1 MSPRRHAL
9 VVQHAPTGPP
19 ALLGAWLEERG
30 IPWELCDTSTGAP
43 LPGLEGVRFVA
54 SLGAAASA
62 ADTHLPAVA
71 AETALVEHAVAD
83 DVPVLGLCFGGQL
96 LARVLGGTVEPMDA
110 PEVGWVSIETDDP
123 ALVPAGPWLAWH
135 YDRYTVP
142 PAATEIARTEHSSH
156 AFVRG
161 SHLGVQ
167 FHPESTQEHVRVW
180 AAKDA
185 ERLASFGITDGLQRL
200 EAPSTTEQAARAAAF
215 ALFDA
220 FLSRIP
226 DPVPTS

>member
-1 MSPRRHAL
+1 MSRAL

-19 ALLGAWLEERG
+19 ALLAEWLDARG
-30 IPWELCDTSTGAP
+30 IAWELCDTAGGQP
-43 LPGLEGVRFVA
+43 LPDLEDVRFLA

-71 AETALVEHAVAD
+71 AETALVERAVAED
-83 DVPVLGLCFGGQL
+83 IPVLGLCFGGQL
-96 LARVLGGTVEPMDA
+96 LARVLGGTVGAMDA
-110 PEVGWVSIETDDP
+110 PEVGWISVETDDP

-135 YDRYTVP
+135 YDHYTVP
-142 PAATEIARTEHSSH
+142 PGATEIARTNHSSH
-156 AFVRG
+156 AFVLG
-161 SHLGVQ
+161 PHLGVQ
-167 FHPESTQEHVRVW
+167 FHPESTQELVRVW

-185 ERLASFGITDGLQRL
+185 ERLASFGITDGLARL
-200 EAPSTTEQAARAAAF
+200 QADSGTERAARDAAF

-226 DPVPTS
+226 DPAF